1 MICPRCG
8 NEWDASKGP
17 CTRCGLV
24 IRLPG
29 LAGGTSASGWSASS
43 PVQQQQKKPSGAAD
57 LQQQRS
63 GQLSS
68 FSPGPSSLR
77 GGALNNSGAGG
88 GRMGPSGTEA
98 RSPFR
103 ASGPLSGSGSF
114 GSGQANS
121 GFGSGFGAAGPLDS
135 SNRRT
140 GPTGFGASNL
150 SRPLSQPG
158 VAGSDAPEAKNPA
171 RPGQQRSSLG
181 SGSFARREAAGD
193 SSFTAP
199 SRPGVPSPSRAQ
211 VPTRPNR
218 TSGALPQDLSRSQSP
233 LRASRLVT
241 DPLARE
247 TPVPPTFPSTP
258 APSLATATPF
268 PASMPPSAP
277 SSSSGGIAA
286 GALRPLMPG
295 TLLRG
300 GRYRLQ
306 ELLER
311 QEWLNGVFE
320 ATWSGQDA
328 QRAGSLVA
336 ICELV
341 IPESS
346 SAAVQ
351 SMLRTATM
359 TLSAIGR
366 HPRVPGLLDAFS
378 DQGRNFFVFEML
390 EGESLLARLRRSGR
404 ALPEQEVIECCLQI
418 TDILETMAQQT
429 PPLVHGLIR
438 PEHILVARAGSQ
450 YLLTNFSIVLAG
462 GATQFISGLDRSRLS
477 PYLPPEFVRGAVDS
491 RTDLYSLLATA
502 YHLVTGSPPT
512 AVSGSIPPAQRLNP
526 LVSSEFEAILSKGL
540 RPIAS
545 QRYQRPAE
553 LRQDLLALRSA
564 VGGTGMVVEEWPD
577 QSIPLSPR
585 PTSAPAA
592 TSSQAT
598 PAPLSVPDSVAQA
611 LPLMLGA
618 ALEEEEQ
625 RLLLPRPEDLPPMR
639 ESNDTL
645 NAALWVAGILV
656 ALIAVV
662 IFARGLF

>member
-1 MICPRCG
+1 M
-8 NEWDASKGP
+8 
-17 CTRCGLV
+17 
-24 IRLPG
+24 
-29 LAGGTSASGWSASS
+29 
-43 PVQQQQKKPSGAAD
+43 
-57 LQQQRS
+57 
-63 GQLSS
+63 
-68 FSPGPSSLR
+68 
-77 GGALNNSGAGG
+77 
-88 GRMGPSGTEA
+88 
-98 RSPFR
+98 
-103 ASGPLSGSGSF
+103 
-114 GSGQANS
+114 
-121 GFGSGFGAAGPLDS
+121 
-135 SNRRT
+135 
-140 GPTGFGASNL
+140 
-150 SRPLSQPG
+150 
-158 VAGSDAPEAKNPA
+158 
-171 RPGQQRSSLG
+171 
-181 SGSFARREAAGD
+181 AGD
-193 SSFTAP
+193 SSLP
-199 SRPGVPSPSRAQ
+199 SLSRPGTPSRAQ

-218 TSGALPQDLSRSQSP
+218 TSGALPQDLSRSQNP
-233 LRASRLVT
+233 LRVSRLVT

-258 APSLATATPF
+258 TPAVTTATPF
-268 PASMPPSAP
+268 PASMPLSTAG
-277 SSSSGGIAA
+277 SSSSGILG

-295 TLLRG
+295 TMLRG

-328 QRAGSLVA
+328 QRAGALVT

-341 IPESS
+341 VPESS

-359 TLSAIGR
+359 TLSSIGR
-366 HPRVPGLLDAFS
+366 HPRVPALLDAFS
-378 DQGRNFFVFEML
+378 DQGRSFFVFEMT

-404 ALPEQEVIECCLQI
+404 ALPEQEVVECCLQMV
-418 TDILETMAQQT
+418 DILETMVQQT

-438 PEHILVARAGSQ
+438 PEHIIVARSGSQ

-512 AVSGSIPPAQRLNP
+512 GMSGSIPPAQRLNP

-545 QRYQRPAE
+545 QRYQSPAE
-553 LRQDLLALRSA
+553 LRHDLLALRSA
-564 VGGTGMVVEEWPD
+564 IGGTGSVVEQWPE

-585 PTSAPAA
+585 PVSTSASAP
-592 TSSQAT
+592 TQVPSS
-598 PAPLSVPDSVAQA
+598 PSPVPDSVAQA

-618 ALEEEEQ
+618 VLEEDEQ

>member
-1 MICPRCG
+1 MRTGSLSNPGTGGARIG
-8 NEWDASKGP
+8 ASGGRLP
-17 CTRCGLV
+17 LGSSSGSLGTASANPGLGAGLGTNPV
-24 IRLPG
+24 DPAARRTGPG
-29 LAGGTSASGWSASS
+29 LAG
-43 PVQQQQKKPSGAAD
+43 
-57 LQQQRS
+57 
-63 GQLSS
+63 
-68 FSPGPSSLR
+68 
-77 GGALNNSGAGG
+77 
-88 GRMGPSGTEA
+88 
-98 RSPFR
+98 
-103 ASGPLSGSGSF
+103 
-114 GSGQANS
+114 
-121 GFGSGFGAAGPLDS
+121 
-135 SNRRT
+135 SNV
-140 GPTGFGASNL
+140 
-150 SRPLSQPG
+150 SRPLSHPG
-158 VAGSDAPEAKNPA
+158 IAGSDGAAA
-171 RPGQQRSSLG
+171 RNLANQQRSSLG
-181 SGSFARREAAGD
+181 SSPSLRREAAGD
-193 SSFTAP
+193 SSLSSP
-199 SRPGVPSPSRAQ
+199 SRPGMPTRAQ

-218 TSGALPQDLSRSQSP
+218 TSGALSPDLSRSQSP
-233 LRASRLVT
+233 LRVSRLVT

-258 APSLATATPF
+258 TPAVTATTPF
-268 PASMPPSAP
+268 PASMPPAASG
-277 SSSSGGIAA
+277 SSSSGISA
-286 GALRPLMPG
+286 GPLRPLMPG
-295 TLLRG
+295 TILRG

-328 QRAGSLVA
+328 QRAGSQVT

-341 IPESS
+341 IPEGS

-366 HPRVPGLLDAFS
+366 HPRVPALLDAFS
-378 DQGRNFFVFEML
+378 DQGRNFFIFEMV
-390 EGESLLARLRRSGR
+390 EGENLLARLRRSGR

-438 PEHILVARAGSQ
+438 PEHIVVARSGSQ

-502 YHLVTGSPPT
+502 YHLVTGSPP
-512 AVSGSIPPAQRLNP
+512 AGMSGSIPPAQRLNP
-526 LVSSEFEAILSKGL
+526 AVSSEFEAILAKGL

-564 VGGTGMVVEEWPD
+564 LGGAGSAGEQWAA
-577 QSIPLSPR
+577 QSLSLSSRAASP
-585 PTSAPAA
+585 SATTQKESAA
-592 TSSQAT
+592 SVASSASAT
-598 PAPLSVPDSVAQA
+598 SVPDSVAQA

-618 ALEEEEQ
+618 VLEEEEQ

-639 ESNDTL
+639 EGNDTL
-645 NAALWVAGILV
+645 NAALWVAGILIV
-656 ALIAVV
+656 LIAVV